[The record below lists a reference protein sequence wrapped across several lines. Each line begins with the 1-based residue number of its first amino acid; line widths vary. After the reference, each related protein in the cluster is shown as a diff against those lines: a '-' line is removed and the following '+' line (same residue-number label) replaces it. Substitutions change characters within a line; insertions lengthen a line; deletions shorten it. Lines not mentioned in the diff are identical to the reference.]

1 MGILLNLFGCKP
13 SYKEEN
19 LIINDFENKTTIIK
33 IHICGYGE
41 RKKKVIDLLF
51 KSKITR
57 PDLITKGDTEYK
69 SSDFYW
75 ITKIYKD
82 EIVTTEKCSEI
93 EENIEVDKINK
104 DNPINFHIMLLFGD
118 DNDITNILEEF
129 SDINRPRII
138 FVTENYKEIKDTKN
152 KKYVTNIICEGMND
166 TELNSYIVST
176 LWELD
181 CYYNEKGNEIFRHT
195 PVNITKGLQTDMSFF
210 SINILLTGMSRSG
223 KSAFINLIS
232 GKFVALET
240 NDTETITSK
249 LSEYYIYRNDDKKE
263 HGAIKLIDT
272 TGINDNEKINSKTLE
287 TIKDYITNKTQNIEK
302 QIHFILFF
310 FLEQSFIGN
319 AKNLLKLLNDSNY
332 PVFFIINKSE
342 DKTWKGKSC
351 DIKSKISF
359 LKKKGCE
366 RLAQVDN
373 FIQVNIKSSSGSFY
387 GVDEIFK
394 KIQKYIYD
402 NNQLDK
408 ELLQKMKSLQDE
420 YRKCQNDNDNDI
432 NNKDNNIS
440 DISLKENIDKL
451 NENIKNNILFKNI
464 NLENIKTH
472 GRKIAK
478 KYEKNIILLS
488 NLKNVFPET
497 FNNIPII
504 SFLQA
509 FMVKE
514 IGKGYGFD
522 FNSVNYCLKKFNKD
536 IKKLKLDEYKNIK
549 PKKDNI
555 DIYKKEDIEK
565 QKDELNSIINNIW
578 NNSNHEVIEILI
590 NKIQQLTLKGENS
603 ILDENDFNI
612 ENTRAISKICQIY
625 FEKELDS
632 SYGLPFMI
640 YFFKKNESLMEDI
653 KYYIEK
659 KDWEKD
665 EMEIKEK
672 KFDLFKDI

>member
-1 MGILLNLFGCKP
+1 
-13 SYKEEN
+13 
-19 LIINDFENKTTIIK
+19 
-33 IHICGYGE
+33 
-41 RKKKVIDLLF
+41 
-51 KSKITR
+51 
-57 PDLITKGDTEYK
+57 
-69 SSDFYW
+69 
-75 ITKIYKD
+75 
-82 EIVTTEKCSEI
+82 
-93 EENIEVDKINK
+93 
-104 DNPINFHIMLLFGD
+104 
-118 DNDITNILEEF
+118 
-129 SDINRPRII
+129 
-138 FVTENYKEIKDTKN
+138 
-152 KKYVTNIICEGMND
+152 
-166 TELNSYIVST
+166 
-176 LWELD
+176 
-181 CYYNEKGNEIFRHT
+181 
-195 PVNITKGLQTDMSFF
+195 
-210 SINILLTGMSRSG
+210 
-223 KSAFINLIS
+223 
-232 GKFVALET
+232 
-240 NDTETITSK
+240 
-249 LSEYYIYRNDDKKE
+249 
-263 HGAIKLIDT
+263 
-272 TGINDNEKINSKTLE
+272 
-287 TIKDYITNKTQNIEK
+287 
-302 QIHFILFF
+302 
-310 FLEQSFIGN
+310 
-319 AKNLLKLLNDSNY
+319 
-332 PVFFIINKSE
+332 
-342 DKTWKGKSC
+342 
-351 DIKSKISF
+351 
-359 LKKKGCE
+359 
-366 RLAQVDN
+366 
-373 FIQVNIKSSSGSFY
+373 
-387 GVDEIFK
+387 
-394 KIQKYIYD
+394 
-402 NNQLDK
+402 
-408 ELLQKMKSLQDE
+408 MKSLQDE

-432 NNKDNNIS
+432 NNKDNNIL

-451 NENIKNNILFKNI
+451 NENIKDNILFKNI
-464 NLENIKTH
+464 NLDNIKAH

-590 NKIQQLTLKGENS
+590 NKIQELTLKGENS